1 MLMNETT
8 PQPPEPR
15 SLTPHVEPHTEQSQ
29 MNARILAALSAL
41 ETGQRELHVENR
53 RIIELLEEPARAAE
67 QKRQQDEAAAAEH
80 KRQAVAAIARGD
92 FDAISG

>member
-1 MLMNETT
+1 MNT
-8 PQPPEPR
+8 PQPNPPEAA
-15 SLTPHVEPHTEQSQ
+15 TQPHLIEPHTEQSQ

-41 ETGQRELHVENR
+41 EAGQRALHAENR

-80 KRQAVAAIARGD
+80 ERQAVAAIARGD
-92 FDAISG
+92 FKAISG